1 MARINYITE
10 ININYFQIKLG
21 ETWSNQAGSFMATG
35 ELWQVAWE
43 EPGRPDGS
51 LGGTWAAALE
61 RLVPW
66 VVAAVPVSK
75 EKNNPIYC
83 GQFWRRTPMLSI

>member
-1 MARINYITE
+1 
-10 ININYFQIKLG
+10 
-21 ETWSNQAGSFMATG
+21 MATG

-51 LGGTWAAALE
+51 PGGTWAAALE

-75 EKNNPIYC
+75 EKITQYIVDNFGEGLQC
-83 GQFWRRTPMLSI
+83 